1 MKTNRALVLILIVSA
16 ALNLAFVA
24 SRIYSRIVLGR
35 PATPAA
41 FEFQT
46 GFRIDPAQK
55 EKVEAILRRFKIDS
69 ILFKEDIIGKRIEI
83 LEELGN
89 SGYDVNQVREKTGEL
104 NQLEARLN
112 DRFID
117 TLLEISDALAL
128 KQRLRL
134 LYQLSTNWYFFE
146 HHPEKGGQYE

>member
-1 MKTNRALVLILIVSA
+1 MAQILDGNRV
-16 ALNLAFVA
+16 
-24 SRIYSRIVLGR
+24 R
-35 PATPAA
+35 
-41 FEFQT
+41 
-46 GFRIDPAQK
+46 D
-55 EKVEAILRRFKIDS
+55 
-69 ILFKEDIIGKRIEI
+69 EI

-89 SGYDVNQVREKTGEL
+89 PGYDVNQVREKSSEL
-104 NQLEARLN
+104 NQIEARLN

-134 LYQLSTNWYFFE
+134 LYQLSTNWYFFD